1 MDLPGTRK
9 GRRLED
15 PTIFFV
21 VFTMTLLALLN
32 MLALLV
38 GSSQDE
44 RGTSRLPCEWL
55 LVHHCFRPCQQVA
68 HVRCPT
74 A

>member
-9 GRRLED
+9 GRRPED

-21 VFTMTLLALLN
+21 VFTVTLLALLS

-38 GSSQDE
+38 GSSQ
-44 RGTSRLPCEWL
+44 
-55 LVHHCFRPCQQVA
+55 
-68 HVRCPT
+68 
-74 A
+74 